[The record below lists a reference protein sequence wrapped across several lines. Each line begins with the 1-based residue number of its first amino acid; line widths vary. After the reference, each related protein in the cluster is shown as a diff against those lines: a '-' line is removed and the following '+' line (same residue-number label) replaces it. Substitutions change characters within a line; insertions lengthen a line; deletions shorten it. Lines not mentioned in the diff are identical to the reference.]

1 MSEQTYQSEQSPEER
16 LADQDRELRQQVERA
31 LDDEKEAG
39 HDGRERVADD
49 DLNDMMEHL

>member
-31 LDDEKEAG
+31 LQDEKEAG